1 MSAYVR
7 RSRKTIPQILKEL
20 KQLRAL
26 YLVSKEAIQARCEG
40 DFRWSDWERMR
51 KKLWWFERERKE
63 LADLEILRR
72 IREHNKLSGEIEDML
87 KGIEKREKRLRE
99 LESIIKRV
107 TMRKVTPWHV
117 HARAGEIMGQI
128 VQRRFEVERD
138 LLKRE
143 KMRKDKLY
151 FGTPLTKEIEQKAGN
166 DNHDHEAPEAAPAS
180 QAEITN

>member
-7 RSRKTIPQILKEL
+7 RSRKTVPQMVKEL

-26 YLVSKEAIQARCEG
+26 YPVSKEAIQARCEE
-40 DFRWSDWERMR
+40 DFRWSDWDKMH
-51 KKLWWFERERKE
+51 KKLWGFEHERKE

-72 IREHNKLSGEIEDML
+72 IREHNKLSGEIEDLL

-99 LESIIKRV
+99 LESMLKRV

-117 HARAGEIMGQI
+117 HARAGEIIGFMTH
-128 VQRRFEVERD
+128 RRFEVERD

-143 KMRKDKLY
+143 KMRQNKLY
-151 FGTPLTKEIEQKAGN
+151 FGTPLTREPEQKAGN